1 MIVNVFDKHHDPEIS
16 FTKREKE
23 GNLCSG
29 VKRIILMAY
38 CEDLEENYDNCR
50 TILELLRI
58 DELDS
63 VKAADLKLLNV
74 LLGLSDHGGKHTC
87 IYCEAPKEPE
97 VGTIRT
103 FAGLIKL
110 AEAYKDAGSNPL
122 NMKDLKN
129 VVNVP
134 LLKVDNDQP
143 MWHVVPIPELHCMMG
158 GVNYK
163 LEQMRNYFKRT

>member
-1 MIVNVFDKHHDPEIS
+1 MKRVNLDGGDNSIKMIVNVFDKHHDPEIS

-29 VKRIILMAY
+29 VKRSILMAY
-38 CEDLEENYDNCR
+38 CEDLEENYDNCQ
-50 TILELLRI
+50 TILELLRF

-63 VKAADLKLLNV
+63 VIAADFKLLDI
-74 LLGLSDHGGKHTC
+74 LLGLSDHGGKHAC
-87 IYCEAPKEPE
+87 IYCEAPKGLE

-110 AEAYKDAGSNPL
+110 AEAYKDAGLNPL
-122 NMKDLKN
+122 NMKDFKN

-143 MWHVVPIPELHCMMG
+143 V
-158 GVNYK
+158 
-163 LEQMRNYFKRT
+163 